1 MRLSFDTSEPLED
14 VLEVLEKVYGVQI
27 GVERARGRSRHDK
40 VAARADTSSTEPDG
54 GTETT

>member
-14 VLEVLEKVYGVQI
+14 VVDVLERVYGVQI
-27 GVERARGRSRHDK
+27 TIERTRGRSRHDK
-40 VAARADTSSTEPDG
+40 VAAPATNSAEPSG